1 MITTTPPP
9 AALAFACADAVIKTP
24 RPVAIVEGIAWAG
37 CLTVLASESGTGKT
51 FVLLSAAAHVSSD
64 VPWLGRAVQQGSVAY
79 LSFEGDALGLR
90 LRALQ
95 DIEGHRL
102 EHVYVLRPHDPL
114 SPRVSREGAEEPT
127 LGELAV
133 ASALETLAAEL
144 AATKRPPINLLVI
157 DTVRASLA
165 GSEDNSGDVSAYLRA
180 VRRLVARLPGVAAI
194 LAHHTGWQD
203 GESQKKRE
211 RGSSAWRGNVDCTL
225 LLAAGDYD
233 RATGTAELTLTAL
246 KVRDAERPAP
256 LHLLRRRVE
265 VLETEPG
272 RYDPVTTCLIA
283 RDPRTRDDRETARR
297 DTQAATDAAADLAV
311 LRAIRDYPAATNIHR
326 LRPYVGQGYGP
337 LSDAVARLLRQHLA
351 IAGKRGEPFIVTE
364 AGLAALNG
372 SHA

>member
-1 MITTTPPP
+1 MITTPPP
-9 AALAFACADAVIKTP
+9 AALTFARADAVIKTP
-24 RPVAIVEGIAWAG
+24 RPVAIIEGIAWAG
-37 CLTVLASESGTGKT
+37 CLTVVASESGTGKT

-64 VPWLGRAVQQGSVAY
+64 VPWLGRAVHQGSVAY
-79 LSFEGDALGLR
+79 LSFEGDALGVR

-95 DIEGHRL
+95 ETEGHRL
-102 EHVYVLRPHDPL
+102 EHVYVLRPHDPI
-114 SPRVSREGAEEPT
+114 SPRVTREGAEEAA

-133 ASALETLAAEL
+133 ASALDTLAADL
-144 AATKRPPINLLVI
+144 AATQRPPITLLVI
-157 DTVRASLA
+157 DTVRASLS

-180 VRRLVARLPGVAAI
+180 VRRLVARLPGAAAL
-194 LAHHTGWQD
+194 LAHHAGWQD

-225 LLAAGDYD
+225 YLEAGAYD

-256 LHLLRRRVE
+256 LHLIRRRVE

-283 RDPRTRDDRETARR
+283 RDPRTRDDRETARQ
-297 DTQAATDAAADLAV
+297 TATAAAHRAADLAV
-311 LRAIRDYPAATNIHR
+311 LRAMRDYPAATSIQT

-337 LSDAVARLLRQHLA
+337 LSEAVARLLREHLA
-351 IAGKRGEPFIVTE
+351 LAGKRGAPFLLTD
-364 AGLAALNG
+364 AGRAALNG
-372 SHA
+372 TKA